1 VKKGDGYVRENN
13 ETKTFLVSLEEKLMQ
28 TEQEKGSLLN
38 ELGAI
43 SSRLNEREGITNETH
58 ELKLIIS
65 TL

>member
-1 VKKGDGYVRENN
+1 MA
-13 ETKTFLVSLEEKLMQ
+13 SLEEKLMQ
-28 TEQEKGSLLN
+28 TEQEKRSLLN

-58 ELKLIIS
+58 ELKSIIS

>member
-13 ETKTFLVSLEEKLMQ
+13 EMKRLLVSLEEKLMQ